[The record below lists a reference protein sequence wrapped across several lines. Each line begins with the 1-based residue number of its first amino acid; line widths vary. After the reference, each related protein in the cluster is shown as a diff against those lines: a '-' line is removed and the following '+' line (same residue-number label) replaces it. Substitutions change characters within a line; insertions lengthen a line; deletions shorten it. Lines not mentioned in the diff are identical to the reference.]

1 MKFEEL
7 PREIQ
12 LIAAQALSNRLSTL
26 GSGVKEQIEPV
37 KTLAR
42 EVREAFIEM
51 YSQQE
56 PASVQHDNG
65 QERE

>member
-1 MKFEEL
+1 M
-7 PREIQ
+7 
-12 LIAAQALSNRLSTL
+12 L
-26 GSGVKEQIEPV
+26 GVAMNEQIEPV

-65 QERE
+65 QERG